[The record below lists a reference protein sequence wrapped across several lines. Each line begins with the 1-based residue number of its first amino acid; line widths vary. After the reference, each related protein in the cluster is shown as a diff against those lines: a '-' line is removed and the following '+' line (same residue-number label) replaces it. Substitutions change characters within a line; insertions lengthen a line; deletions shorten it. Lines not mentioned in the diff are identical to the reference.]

1 MEPTGD
7 ACKTGQSSLEVSSV
21 PPDLVP
27 AVWTKLLP
35 QIERA
40 LAHGDGDSTTPGH
53 MLDAVLK
60 GRMQL
65 WAVHEGEEIIAG
77 LIVSARTY
85 TAKTTVVINLLAG
98 RDMDGWADR
107 IEQLLRDLRDLIGAD
122 TIEASC
128 RAGLARRLGKRG
140 WKRKAVIMELE

>member
-1 MEPTGD
+1 MELTGAASKIEPSPLD
-7 ACKTGQSSLEVSSV
+7 VSSV
-21 PPDLVP
+21 PVELVP
-27 AVWTKLLP
+27 AVWAKLLP
-35 QIERA
+35 QIEKA
-40 LAHGDGDSTTPGH
+40 LSHGDGDSTTPEH
-53 MLDAVLK
+53 MLAAVLS

-77 LIVSARTY
+77 VIVSARTY

-98 RDMDGWADR
+98 RDMDRWADR
-107 IEQLLRDLRDLIGAD
+107 IEQLLRDLRDLIGAN

-128 RAGLARRLGKRG
+128 RAGLAHRLGKRG